1 MSADPAPERKL
12 IGPPHAHL
20 DAPCTDA
27 CYEPAPEGQAFPAP
41 PHPYE
46 RGPFAVDGSQV
57 CGICGSRRAAAVHRQ
72 QPQPDPDPIAPE
84 ACSVAELRASHK
96 RLWAERDE
104 ARAEVQQWRAA
115 FGEDAAR
122 NAVRILGE
130 LREARAE
137 VERLRAA
144 AADGE
149 HFDEDTLRKVYDAL
163 GSAGLAREVAQQAVN
178 EMQNLGILFGERA
191 RPRVAQTGG
200 NVHRASI
207 ELAALRGLLN
217 RPLLQLEPG
226 HIMRTLRAAQDLL
239 LAALQDGAA

>member
-1 MSADPAPERKL
+1 VSADSAPERKL

-27 CYEPAPEGQAFPAP
+27 CYEPAPEGQVFPAP

-57 CGICGSRRAAAVHRQ
+57 CGICGSCRAAAVHRQ

-104 ARAEVQQWRAA
+104 ARAELAEARRQ
-115 FGEDAAR
+115 R
-122 NAVRILGE
+122 NAAVDKVRE
-130 LREARAE
+130 LQ
-137 VERLRAA
+137 AA

-163 GSAGLAREVAQQAVN
+163 GSAGLSGEVARRVVT
-178 EMQNLGILFGERA
+178 EMQNLGILFRERA
-191 RPRVAQTGG
+191 RPPRVLPCGHRVDASLFELTNGG
-200 NVHRASI
+200 QVLIMTDPTPDGCGGTTTPLAWCTQGHGWVQLTADEHAS
-207 ELAALRGLLN
+207 LKDTA
-217 RPLLQLEPG
+217 
-226 HIMRTLRAAQDLL
+226 
-239 LAALQDGAA
+239 